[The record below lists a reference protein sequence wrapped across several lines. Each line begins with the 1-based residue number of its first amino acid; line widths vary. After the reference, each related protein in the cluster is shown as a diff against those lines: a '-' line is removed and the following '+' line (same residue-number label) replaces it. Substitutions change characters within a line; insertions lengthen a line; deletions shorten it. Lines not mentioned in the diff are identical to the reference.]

1 MKTVSVGE
9 FKSKFAHYLEKV
21 MKGEEF
27 IVEYGRK
34 KKPVARFTPFKD
46 NKKFVRK
53 LGPLDGKIN
62 ISIADDWGMTDGEL
76 LKS

>member
-9 FKSKFAHYLEKV
+9 FKSKFAYYLEKV

-27 IVEYGRK
+27 VIQYGRK
-34 KKPVARFTPFKD
+34 KLKVAQFSPYKS

-53 LGPLDGKIN
+53 LGPLDGKIKIQ
-62 ISIADDWGMTDGEL
+62 ISKDWKMTDQEL
-76 LKS
+76 WSL

>member
-9 FKSKFAHYLEKV
+9 FKNKFAYYLEKV

-34 KKPVARFTPFKD
+34 KKKVARFTPYID
-46 NKKFVRK
+46 NKKVIRK
-53 LGPLDGKIN
+53 LGPLDGKATVTF
-62 ISIADDWGMTDGEL
+62 SDDWEMTDEEL
-76 LKS
+76 LNL